1 MIIVDIKR
9 SASGV
14 PVLHVLNADHITD
27 KSLVRQGNN
36 LTGPGFQPFVGSIL
50 SSIGIHCLTHRARRE
65 LESQEDGDC
74 PFREIDTVFPPY
86 RHQKEGL
93 RMMVARP
100 RLAIFWEPGLGKTYV
115 SCNRVLHLRKTNPRC
130 MTLILAL
137 RVNLSTWTNE
147 MHTHSRGLE
156 EARAIVGSN
165 KKARKKKLDKAV
177 QEGIAAIVMTYE
189 SARSSVEDLLGVDYL
204 CIIADECHKMQ
215 NPNSGITKAAL
226 TLSEKADY
234 RYVLTGTP
242 TKGRPTDAWGYLR
255 FLGGFV
261 VENFWKFRQR
271 HVSFS
276 SYNKHII
283 TGYRDIKRV
292 NALLDSVSHSVKNN
306 DAVDLPPRTFQ
317 LVYVKPNSST
327 RKVYNEMAMQD
338 NEEVTVQGETI
349 DVSSP
354 VIVLNKL
361 CQIHSGFIYKDMKDK
376 KLCDSCP
383 HLVSC
388 VSEDIKPYTTRCH
401 VVTKA
406 PERKI
411 LSLGSEVADAAV
423 ELTTNHIDNGKKVIV
438 WARYVH
444 TLNTL
449 YLTLTS
455 KKIQVFRY
463 DSTTEN
469 HGKTEAAFNAAKKPC
484 VILAQIS
491 MGIGVTF
498 KAPIMVYTEL
508 PLALDRWL
516 QSLDRNWGIR
526 AKGLGSILVQII
538 LIKNS
543 VYSGIYSM
551 LKDKIDASRIM
562 SDRPDCLT
570 CPQVSTCKAPT
581 PFKGECIYTDRIT
594 KNNIETGR
602 FI

>member
-14 PVLHVLNADHITD
+14 PVLHVLNADHISD
-27 KSLVRQGNN
+27 KSLTRRGNK

-50 SSIGIHCLTHRARRE
+50 SSIGIHNLTHRARVE
-65 LESQEDGDC
+65 LESQEEPDC
-74 PFREIDTVFPPY
+74 PFEDLDPVFQPY
-86 RHQKEGL
+86 QHQRDGL
-93 RMMVARP
+93 KLMVSRP
-100 RLAIFWEPGLGKTYV
+100 RMAIFWEPGLGKTYV
-115 SCNRVLHLRKTNPRC
+115 SCNRVLHLRKTNPGSL
-130 MTLILAL
+130 TLILAL

-147 MHTHSRGLE
+147 MDTHSRGSE
-156 EARAIVGSN
+156 EARPIVGSN
-165 KKARKKKLDKAV
+165 KKVRKKKLDKAV
-177 QEGIAAIVMTYE
+177 ADGVAAIVMTYE
-189 SARSSVEDLLGVDYL
+189 SARSSLEDLLSIDYL

-226 TLSEKADY
+226 ELAEKADY

-255 FLGGFV
+255 FLGSFV
-261 VENFWKFRQR
+261 VENYWKFRQR
-271 HVSFS
+271 HVAVSK
-276 SYNKHII
+276 YNKHIV

-292 NALLDSVSHSVKNN
+292 NSLLDSVSHAVKND

-317 LVYVKPNSST
+317 IVYVSPSNKT
-327 RKVYNEMAMQD
+327 RKIYNTMAMQD
-338 NEEVTVQGETI
+338 QEEIAVEGESI

-361 CQIHSGFIYKDMKDK
+361 CQVHSGFMYKDMRDK
-376 KLCDSCP
+376 TICDTCP
-383 HLVSC
+383 HMRSC
-388 VSEDIKPYTTRCH
+388 VASNIKPYTTKCN

-406 PERKI
+406 PDRKVI
-411 LSLGSEVADAAV
+411 SLGTEIVDAAV
-423 ELTTNHIDNGKKVIV
+423 ELVKNHIDNHKKVIL

-444 TLNTL
+444 TLDSL
-449 YLTLTS
+449 YQRLTS
-455 KKIQVFRY
+455 EKLKVFRY
-463 DSTTEN
+463 DSTTDN
-469 HGKTEAAFNAAKKPC
+469 HGDIESAFNASKDPC
-484 VILAQIS
+484 IILAQIS

-526 AKGLGSILVQII
+526 AKGLGNILVQIM
-538 LIKNS
+538 LVRNS
-543 VYSGIYSM
+543 VYEGIYSM
-551 LKDKIDASRIM
+551 LKDKIDAARIM
-562 SDRPDCLT
+562 ADRPDCLT
-570 CPQVSTCKAPT
+570 CPQVSTCKAPM
-581 PFKGECIYTDRIT
+581 PFKGECIYTDRIA